1 MPEIHIV
8 VDPALKAAVD
18 AQAAAEQRTLK
29 AVVVRALEAYLAE
42 HQERAA

>member
-1 MPEIHIV
+1 MAIINIV
-8 VDPALKAAVD
+8 VDPELKAAVD

-42 HQERAA
+42 QKDRAA